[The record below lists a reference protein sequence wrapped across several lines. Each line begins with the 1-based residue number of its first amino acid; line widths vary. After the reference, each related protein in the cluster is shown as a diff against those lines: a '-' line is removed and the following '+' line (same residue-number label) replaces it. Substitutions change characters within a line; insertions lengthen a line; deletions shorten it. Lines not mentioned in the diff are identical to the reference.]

1 MTDQRSAHRAGSPDQ
16 EGQRAGDSRD
26 SRDGGPA
33 RLSARRYLQAARTA
47 GWPGPP
53 TETARPRVTPA
64 CHTDPVRQE
73 ILAQRDLHRERREEH
88 DAEDE
93 GGNEQDRYVRRG
105 HQQHQ
110 RSESTFGAGAALG
123 AVGVLAGGRRV

>member
-1 MTDQRSAHRAGSPDQ
+1 MTDQRSAHRAGSRTRKDSAQ
-16 EGQRAGDSRD
+16 AIAGTAAMAASAVVSPPLSASSPNSGVARPAD
-26 SRDGGPA
+26 RDG
-33 RLSARRYLQAARTA
+33 QAQGNA
-47 GWPGPP
+47 
-53 TETARPRVTPA
+53 A

-110 RSESTFGAGAALG
+110 R
-123 AVGVLAGGRRV
+123 